1 MYKLNEILRAVGR
14 IEGRLDEYHKLNDRV
29 SSLERWQSWLKGG
42 WAVPVGAYA
51 YFFRSTWSRGDRAKA
66 LTNGPS
72 PQNLCTF
79 AERSYACFEPSS
91 YGCGVGIEYF
101 RKTLRGFKRLP

>member
-51 YFFRSTWSRGDRAKA
+51 YFFRST
-66 LTNGPS
+66 
-72 PQNLCTF
+72 
-79 AERSYACFEPSS
+79 
-91 YGCGVGIEYF
+91 
-101 RKTLRGFKRLP
+101 